1 MVQYFR
7 LCLHLLGWLSCH
19 FVLCMPK
26 FLLGTLCNEDINM
39 WIFFKQLHTRKWEFS
54 SLRGLIIM
62 LPSFRIPPLTLI
74 ASYFMLKWKSYQ
86 CMTAAAT
93 DSHGGIA
100 LGHITCSLL
109 YTELSFF
116 SVWHISW
123 IYDTT
128 HRWAVIP
135 KDVIIRMDSWW
146 QRSTLDFIH
155 ECQDPT
161 NH

>member
-19 FVLCMPK
+19 FVLCTPK
-26 FLLGTLCNEDINM
+26 SLLWTLRNKDINM

-54 SLRGLIIM
+54 SLQGLIIM
-62 LPSFRIPPLTLI
+62 LPSFRILPLTLI

-93 DSHGGIA
+93 GSRGEIA
-100 LGHITCSLL
+100 LGHVTCSLL

-116 SVWHISW
+116 LCDIFLEFMTPHTDGQWFLKTSSFEW
-123 IYDTT
+123 IPD
-128 HRWAVIP
+128 
-135 KDVIIRMDSWW
+135 DSG
-146 QRSTLDFIH
+146 QL
-155 ECQDPT
+155 
-161 NH
+161 